1 MSVHDAV
8 PGRNA
13 PSDDPRLNPD
23 LARIQRELVALVH
36 RLEFG
41 MDDVSSPEAATAL
54 SDAIVEADAREKA
67 VFRVLMAAR
76 TDDIETV
83 AAQVSA
89 RIPDV
94 ERAIEDLADL
104 QAFVSGITALLGT
117 VDRAIGLARS
127 AC

>member
-1 MSVHDAV
+1 MSDHDMISER
-8 PGRNA
+8 PA
-13 PSDDPRLNPD
+13 PSGDPRLNPD
-23 LARIQRELVALVH
+23 LARVQRELVALVR
-36 RLEFG
+36 RLERG
-41 MDDVSSPEAATAL
+41 MDEVSSPEAATAL

-76 TDDIETV
+76 TGEIEIA

-104 QAFVSGITALLGT
+104 QAFVSGIAALLGT

-127 AC
+127 A